1 LSKIG
6 ALSHR
11 RCNERNYW
19 FVAMRLSC
27 RDILSILWRASMGLT
42 SSHHQ
47 FIIADMT
54 EPSVRH
60 IEQRKTRQADDAI
73 TGASTPMVER
83 TFRLLDLLSA
93 SEDGLTFSDLVRA
106 LGISKG
112 SLHGLLKSLERARAV
127 EQVDGRR
134 YVVGPRIYDLALA
147 YSQRAGLR
155 RVALPGMRRLA
166 DEIGETIFLGRVEGD
181 RVRVVDR
188 CNAESD
194 PSALHISAA
203 PGAHVPLLA
212 AAVGRVVLASWSPAR
227 REEYLR
233 THPLPRYTE
242 HTVTDL
248 DQFLAAVA
256 ATAQSGVGMDHQE
269 YLAGVNAVAVPI
281 RGLGGALAGLLWVVG
296 FATRLDGDAMLRAGE
311 LLRDEA
317 EAIAQ
322 AMDAAR

>member
-1 LSKIG
+1 
-6 ALSHR
+6 
-11 RCNERNYW
+11 
-19 FVAMRLSC
+19 
-27 RDILSILWRASMGLT
+27 
-42 SSHHQ
+42 
-47 FIIADMT
+47 MT

-73 TGASTPMVER
+73 TGATGASTPMVER
-83 TFRLLDLLSA
+83 TFRLLDLLSN
-93 SEDGLTFSDLVRA
+93 SEEGLTFSDLVRA

-155 RVALPGMRRLA
+155 RFALPGMRRLA
-166 DEIGETIFLGRVEGD
+166 GTIGETIFLGRVEGD
-181 RVRVVDR
+181 HVRVVDR

-203 PGAHVPLLA
+203 PGTHVPLLA

-227 REEYLR
+227 CEEYLR
-233 THPLPRYTE
+233 AHPLPRYTE
-242 HTVTDL
+242 HTVTDPE
-248 DQFLAAVA
+248 QFLAAVA
-256 ATAQSGVGMDHQE
+256 ATAQSGAGMDHEE

-296 FATRLDGDAMLRAGE
+296 FATRLDDVAMLRAGE

-317 EAIAQ
+317 VAIAE

>member
-1 LSKIG
+1 
-6 ALSHR
+6 
-11 RCNERNYW
+11 
-19 FVAMRLSC
+19 M
-27 RDILSILWRASMGLT
+27 
-42 SSHHQ
+42 
-47 FIIADMT
+47 
-54 EPSVRH
+54 
-60 IEQRKTRQADDAI
+60 

-134 YVVGPRIYDLALA
+134 YVVGPRIYNLALT

-155 RVALPGMRRLA
+155 RFALPGMRRLVS
-166 DEIGETIFLGRVEGD
+166 EIGETIFLGCVEGD

-188 CNAESD
+188 RNAESGS
-194 PSALHISAA
+194 SALHISAD

-212 AAVGRVVLASWSPAR
+212 AAVGRVVLASWSSAR

-233 THPLPRYTE
+233 AHPLPRFTE
-242 HTVTDL
+242 HTISDPE
-248 DQFLAAVA
+248 QFLAAVA
-256 ATAQSGVGMDHQE
+256 ATAQTGVGMDHEE

-281 RGLGGALAGLLWVVG
+281 RGLGGSLAGLLWVVG
-296 FATRLDGDAMLRAGE
+296 FATRLDGEAMIRAGE

-317 EAIAQ
+317 EDIAQ
-322 AMDAAR
+322 AMDASR